1 MTECGPVVLWSVVP
15 VEVILAGAEAG
26 VPPLREVRVDGRLVL
41 VAAGADG
48 RGTVVRLFS
57 GQAQDYL
64 DARFQPGATVMLERG

>member
-15 VEVILAGAEAG
+15 VEVVMAGSDTG
-26 VPPLREVRVDGRLVL
+26 VPPLKEVVEDGRLVL

-48 RGTVVRLFS
+48 RGTVVRLIS